1 MHLCLNT
8 NRSGLSMKLLS
19 FEANK
24 IKNKRLLSA
33 LIIVP
38 VLIVV
43 TIFLARLFTPVD
55 FRSQEVTRAN

>member
-1 MHLCLNT
+1 
-8 NRSGLSMKLLS
+8 MKLLS

>member
-1 MHLCLNT
+1 MRLCLNT
-8 NRSGLSMKLLS
+8 NRGGLSMKLLS

-43 TIFLARLFTPVD
+43 TIFLARLFT
-55 FRSQEVTRAN
+55 RR

>member
-1 MHLCLNT
+1 
-8 NRSGLSMKLLS
+8 MKLLS

-43 TIFLARLFTPVD
+43 TVFLARLFTTWYISVIIPEKLN
-55 FRSQEVTRAN
+55 FLIQ